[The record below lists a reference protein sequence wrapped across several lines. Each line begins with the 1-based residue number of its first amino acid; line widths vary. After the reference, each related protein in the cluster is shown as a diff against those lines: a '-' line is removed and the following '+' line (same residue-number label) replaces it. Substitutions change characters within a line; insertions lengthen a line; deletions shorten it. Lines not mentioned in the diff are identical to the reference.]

1 MKALISG
8 DSLLVFRTNLFEAL
22 NVLKLV
28 CPFCQHEYTDDFEC
42 LDGGRVDTI
51 YCENPD
57 CSKRFA
63 FLIREC
69 YACSEESVFT
79 WGKVPAPEAA
89 AALFCE
95 YCGVGFNE
103 VPQEE
108 KRQTATQR
116 IQ

>member
-1 MKALISG
+1 M
-8 DSLLVFRTNLFEAL
+8 FRTNLFEAL
-22 NVLKLV
+22 SMLKLM
-28 CPFCQHEYTDDFEC
+28 CPFCRHENADDFEC

-51 YCENPD
+51 RCENPD
-57 CSKRFA
+57 CGEHFA

-79 WGKVPAPEAA
+79 WGSTPAPETA

-95 YCGVGFNE
+95 HCGVGFNE
-103 VPQEE
+103 VPQKE
-108 KRQTATQR
+108 KRETATQR